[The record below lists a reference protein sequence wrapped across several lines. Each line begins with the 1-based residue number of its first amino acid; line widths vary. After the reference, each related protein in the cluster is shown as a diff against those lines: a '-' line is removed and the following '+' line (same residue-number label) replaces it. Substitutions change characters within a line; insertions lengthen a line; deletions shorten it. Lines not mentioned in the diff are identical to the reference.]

1 MPRICHTSQAEGEQM
16 SAQSPQPVRFLSGNM
31 ALVEGAV
38 KAGCRFYAGY
48 PITPS
53 TEIAESFARRMPQ
66 IGGVYIQMEDE
77 IGSIG
82 AVLGAAWAGTKS
94 MTATSG
100 PGFSL
105 MMEHI
110 GLAVMLET
118 PCVIVDV
125 QRGGPSTGLPTL
137 PAQSDVMQAKW
148 GSHGTYEIIALCPNS
163 PNEAYTLAIRAFNL
177 AEQYRVPVIM
187 LMDECIGHMYEKVR
201 IPADDQITILNRK
214 TPRNGDQYLPYEP
227 ADDLVPPMAVAGEGF
242 HFHVT
247 GLTHDERGYPVATR
261 EAQNK
266 YVLRLS
272 DKIRKN
278 EEKIREVEQFLIDD
292 ADIVVVSFGITSRPA
307 IRAVRAARQ
316 EGLKAGLIRLV
327 TIWPFPEKTLR
338 DVAQRVK
345 GLVVAEMNYGQI
357 YYEVERCASGKPV
370 ILSPNLGG
378 EAHTSEEILDKIKQV
393 K

>member
-1 MPRICHTSQAEGEQM
+1 VSI
-16 SAQSPQPVRFLSGNM
+16 QSPRSVSFLSGNM

-38 KAGCRFYAGY
+38 KAGCRFFAGY

-66 IGGVYIQMEDE
+66 IGGVFIQMEDE

-82 AVLGAAWAGTKS
+82 AVLGAAWAGVKS

-137 PAQSDVMQAKW
+137 PAQSDVMQARW
-148 GSHGTYEIIALCPNS
+148 GSHGTYEIIAVSPNS
-163 PNEAYTLAIRAFNL
+163 PNEAYTLAIKAFNL
-177 AEQYRVPVIM
+177 SEQYRVPAMI
-187 LMDECIGHMYEKVR
+187 LMDECVGHMYEKVR
-201 IPADDQITILNRK
+201 IPTEDQITILNRK
-214 TPRNGDQYLPYEP
+214 TPHDREHYLPYEP
-227 ADDLVPPMAVAGEGF
+227 NDDLIPPMAIAGEGF

-278 EEKIREVEQFLIDD
+278 EEKIQEVEQFLTED
-292 ADIVVVSFGITSRPA
+292 AEIVVVSFGITSRPA
-307 IRAVRAARQ
+307 IRAVRLARE
-316 EGLKAGLIRLV
+316 EGMKVGLIRLV
-327 TIWPFPEKTLR
+327 TIWPFPEKIIR
-338 DVAQRVK
+338 DIARKAK
-345 GLVVAEMNYGQI
+345 GFVVAEMNYGQI
-357 YYEVERCASGKPV
+357 VYEVERCARGKPV

-378 EAHTSEEILDKIKQV
+378 EAHTSEEILDKIRQAK
-393 K
+393 

>member
-1 MPRICHTSQAEGEQM
+1 VSIRS
-16 SAQSPQPVRFLSGNM
+16 SRSVSFLSGNM

-38 KAGCRFYAGY
+38 KAGCRFFAGY

-66 IGGVYIQMEDE
+66 IGGVFIQMEDE

-82 AVLGAAWAGTKS
+82 AVLGAAWAGVKS

-137 PAQSDVMQAKW
+137 PAQSDVMQARW
-148 GSHGTYEIIALCPNS
+148 GSHGTYEIIAVSPNS
-163 PNEAYTLAIRAFNL
+163 PNEAYTLAIKAFNL
-177 AEQYRVPVIM
+177 SEQYRVPVII
-187 LMDECIGHMYEKVR
+187 LMDECVGHMYEKVK
-201 IPADDQITILNRK
+201 IPTEDQITILNRK
-214 TPRNGDQYLPYEP
+214 TPHDCENYLPYEP
-227 ADDLVPPMAVAGEGF
+227 DDDLVPPMATAGEGF

-278 EEKIREVEQFLIDD
+278 EEKIQEVEQFLTED
-292 ADIVVVSFGITSRPA
+292 AEIVVVSFGITSRPA
-307 IRAVRAARQ
+307 IRAVRIARQ
-316 EGLKAGLIRLV
+316 EGMKVGLIRLV
-327 TIWPFPEKTLR
+327 TIWPFPERIIR
-338 DVAQRVK
+338 DVARKAK
-345 GLVVAEMNYGQI
+345 GFVVAEMNYGQI
-357 YYEVERCASGKPV
+357 FYEVERCASGKPV

-378 EAHTSEEILDKIKQV
+378 EAHTSEEILDKIRQAK
-393 K
+393 

>member
-1 MPRICHTSQAEGEQM
+1 VSIRS
-16 SAQSPQPVRFLSGNM
+16 SRSVSFLSGNM

-38 KAGCRFYAGY
+38 KAGCRFFAGY

-66 IGGVYIQMEDE
+66 IGGVFIQMEDE

-82 AVLGAAWAGTKS
+82 AVLGAAWAGVKS

-137 PAQSDVMQAKW
+137 PAQSDVMQARW
-148 GSHGTYEIIALCPNS
+148 GSHGTYEIIAVSPNS
-163 PNEAYTLAIRAFNL
+163 PNEAYTLAIKAFNL
-177 AEQYRVPVIM
+177 SEQYRVPVII
-187 LMDECIGHMYEKVR
+187 LMDECVGHMYEKVK
-201 IPADDQITILNRK
+201 IPTEDQITILNRK
-214 TPRNGDQYLPYEP
+214 TPHDCENYLPYEP
-227 ADDLVPPMAVAGEGF
+227 DDDLVPPMATAGEGF

-278 EEKIREVEQFLIDD
+278 EEKIQEVEQFLTED
-292 ADIVVVSFGITSRPA
+292 AEIVVVSFGITSRPA
-307 IRAVRAARQ
+307 IRAVRIARQ
-316 EGLKAGLIRLV
+316 EGMKVGLIRLV
-327 TIWPFPEKTLR
+327 TIWPFPEKIIR
-338 DVAQRVK
+338 DIARKAK
-345 GLVVAEMNYGQI
+345 GFVVAEMNYGQI
-357 YYEVERCASGKPV
+357 FYEVERCASGKPV

-378 EAHTSEEILDKIKQV
+378 EAHTSEEILDKIRQAK
-393 K
+393 

>member
-1 MPRICHTSQAEGEQM
+1 MSTQSSQ
-16 SAQSPQPVRFLSGNM
+16 SIRYFSGNI
-31 ALVEGAV
+31 AFVEGAI

-66 IGGVYIQMEDE
+66 IGGVFIQMEDE

-82 AVLGAAWAGTKS
+82 AVLGASWAGVKS

-148 GSHGTYEIIALCPNS
+148 GSHGCYEIIALSPNS
-163 PNEAYTLAIRAFNL
+163 PNEAYSHAIKAFNL
-177 AEQYRVPVIM
+177 SEQYRVPVIV
-187 LMDECIGHMYEKVR
+187 LMDECVGHMYEKVR
-201 IPADDQITILNRK
+201 IPKDEEITTINRK
-214 TPRNGDQYLPYEP
+214 IPLDEEHYLPYKPDE
-227 ADDLVPPMAVAGEGF
+227 DLIPPMAVAGMGF

-278 EEKIREVEQFLIDD
+278 TEKISEVEQFYMDD
-292 ADIVVVSFGITSRPA
+292 AEVVVVSFGITSRPA
-307 IRAVRAARQ
+307 LRAVRMARE
-316 EGLKAGLIRLV
+316 EGMKVGLIRLV
-327 TIWPFPEKTLR
+327 TIWPFPDKTIR
-338 DVAQRVK
+338 EIARKVK
-345 GLVVAEMNYGQI
+345 GFVVAEMNYGQI
-357 YYEVERCASGKPV
+357 FYEVERCSSGKQT
-370 ILSPNLGG
+370 ILAANLGG
-378 EAHTSEEILDKIKQV
+378 EAHTFEEILDKIRQV

>member
-1 MPRICHTSQAEGEQM
+1 M
-16 SAQSPQPVRFLSGNM
+16 STQPTRSVNYLSGNI
-31 ALVEGAV
+31 ALVEGAI

-66 IGGVYIQMEDE
+66 IEGIYIQMEDE

-82 AVLGAAWAGTKS
+82 AVLGASWGGAKS

-137 PAQSDVMQAKW
+137 PAQSDVMQARW
-148 GSHGTYEIIALCPNS
+148 GSHGCYEIIAISPNS
-163 PNEAYTLAIRAFNL
+163 PNEAYLHAIKAFNL
-177 AEQYRVPVIM
+177 SERYRVPVIV
-187 LMDECIGHMYEKVR
+187 LMDECVGHMYEKVR
-201 IPADDQITILNRK
+201 IPGDDEITIINRK
-214 TPRNGDQYLPYEP
+214 TPTDKNHYLPFKP
-227 ADDLVPPMAVAGEGF
+227 DKDLIPPMATAGNGF
-242 HFHVT
+242 RFHVT

-266 YVLRLS
+266 YVSRLS

-278 EEKIREVEQFLIDD
+278 AEKIWEVEKFFMDD
-292 ADIVVVSFGITSRPA
+292 VEIAVVSFGITSRPA
-307 IRAVRAARQ
+307 LKAVRVAR
-316 EGLKAGLIRLV
+316 EEEIKAGLIRLV
-327 TIWPFPEKTLR
+327 TIWPFPEKVIR
-338 DVAQRVK
+338 DVARKAK
-345 GLVVAEMNYGQI
+345 GFVVAEMNYGQI
-357 YYEVERCASGKPV
+357 FYEVERCACGKQV
-370 ILSPNLGG
+370 VLSQNLGG
-378 EAHTSEEILDKIKQV
+378 EAHTFEEILEKIRQV

>member
-1 MPRICHTSQAEGEQM
+1 VSK
-16 SAQSPQPVRFLSGNM
+16 QSPQSVRFLSGNM
-31 ALVEGAV
+31 ALVEGSV

-82 AVLGAAWAGTKS
+82 AVLGASWAGAKS

-137 PAQSDVMQAKW
+137 PAQSDVMQARW
-148 GSHGTYEIIALCPNS
+148 GSHGTYEIIAVSPNS
-163 PNEAYTLAIRAFNL
+163 PNEAYTLAIKAFNL
-177 AEQYRVPVIM
+177 SERYRVPVIM
-187 LMDECIGHMYEKVR
+187 LMDECVGHMYEKVR
-201 IPADDQITILNRK
+201 IPAEDQITILNRK
-214 TPRNGDQYLPYEP
+214 TPHNGEHYLPYEP
-227 ADDLVPPMAVAGEGF
+227 NDDLIPPMAIAGEGF

-278 EEKIREVEQFLIDD
+278 EEKIREVEQFLTDD
-292 ADIVVVSFGITSRPA
+292 AEVVVVSFGITSRPA
-307 IRAVRAARQ
+307 IRAVRTARQ
-316 EGLKAGLIRLV
+316 EGLKVGLIRLV
-327 TIWPFPEKTLR
+327 TIWPFPEKTIR
-338 DVAQRVK
+338 DVARTAK
-345 GLVVAEMNYGQI
+345 GFVVAEMNYGQI
-357 YYEVERCASGKPV
+357 FYEVERCAGGKPV

-378 EAHTSEEILDKIKQV
+378 EAHTSEEILDKIRQAN
-393 K
+393 

>member
-1 MPRICHTSQAEGEQM
+1 VSEQSSQ
-16 SAQSPQPVRFLSGNM
+16 SVRYLSGNI
-31 ALVEGAV
+31 ALVEGAI
-38 KAGCRFYAGY
+38 KAGCRFFAGY

-82 AVLGAAWAGTKS
+82 AVLGASWAGVKS

-148 GSHGTYEIIALCPNS
+148 GSHGCYEIIALSPNS
-163 PNEAYTLAIRAFNL
+163 PNEAYSHAIRAFNL
-177 AEQYRVPVIM
+177 SEQYRVPVIV
-187 LMDECIGHMYEKVR
+187 LMDECVGHMYEKVR
-201 IPADDQITILNRK
+201 IPKDEEITTANRK
-214 TPRNGDQYLPYEP
+214 TPANTQPYLPYKPDE
-227 ADDLVPPMAVAGEGF
+227 DLIPPMAIAGKGF
-242 HFHVT
+242 RFHVT

-278 EEKIREVEQFLIDD
+278 AEKISEVEQVYMDD
-292 ADIVVVSFGITSRPA
+292 AEVVVVSFGITSRPA
-307 IRAVRAARQ
+307 LRAVRMARE
-316 EGLKAGLIRLV
+316 EGVKAGLIRLV
-327 TIWPFPEKTLR
+327 TIWPFADTTIREIARK
-338 DVAQRVK
+338 AK
-345 GLVVAEMNYGQI
+345 AFVVAEMNYGQI
-357 YYEVERCASGKPV
+357 FYEVERCSSGKQV
-370 ILSPNLGG
+370 ILAENLGG
-378 EAHTSEEILDKIKQV
+378 EAHTFEEILDKIKQV

>member
-1 MPRICHTSQAEGEQM
+1 M
-16 SAQSPQPVRFLSGNM
+16 STQSPQSIRYFSGNI
-31 ALVEGAV
+31 AFVEGAIR
-38 KAGCRFYAGY
+38 AGCRFYAGY

-66 IGGVYIQMEDE
+66 IGGVFIQMEDE

-82 AVLGAAWAGTKS
+82 AVIGASWAGVKS

-148 GSHGTYEIIALCPNS
+148 GSHGCYEIIALSPNS
-163 PNEAYTLAIRAFNL
+163 PNEAYSHAIKAFNL
-177 AEQYRVPVIM
+177 SEQYRVPVIV
-187 LMDECIGHMYEKVR
+187 LMDECVGHMYEKVR
-201 IPADDQITILNRK
+201 IPKDEEITTINRK
-214 TPRNGDQYLPYEP
+214 IPLDEEHYLPYKPDE
-227 ADDLVPPMAVAGEGF
+227 DLIPPMAVAGRGF

-278 EEKIREVEQFLIDD
+278 TEKISDVERFFMDD
-292 ADIVVVSFGITSRPA
+292 AEVVVVSFGITSRPA
-307 IRAVRAARQ
+307 LRAVKMARE
-316 EGLKAGLIRLV
+316 EGMKVGLIRLV
-327 TIWPFPEKTLR
+327 TIWPFPDKTIR
-338 DVAQRVK
+338 EIARRAK
-345 GLVVAEMNYGQI
+345 GFVVAEMNYGQI
-357 YYEVERCASGKPV
+357 FYEVERCSSGKQT
-370 ILSPNLGG
+370 ILAENLGG
-378 EAHTSEEILDKIKQV
+378 EAHTFEEILDKIRQV

>member
-1 MPRICHTSQAEGEQM
+1 M
-16 SAQSPQPVRFLSGNM
+16 STQPTRLVNYLSGNI
-31 ALVEGAV
+31 ALVEGAI

-66 IGGVYIQMEDE
+66 IEGIYIQMEDE

-82 AVLGAAWAGTKS
+82 AVLGASWGGAKS

-118 PCVIVDV
+118 PCVIIDV

-137 PAQSDVMQAKW
+137 PAQSDVMQARW
-148 GSHGTYEIIALCPNS
+148 GSHGCYEIIAISPNS
-163 PNEAYTLAIRAFNL
+163 PNEAYLHAIKAFNL
-177 AEQYRVPVIM
+177 SERYRVPVIV
-187 LMDECIGHMYEKVR
+187 LMDECVGHMYEKVR
-201 IPADDQITILNRK
+201 IPGDDEITIINRK
-214 TPRNGDQYLPYEP
+214 TPTDKNHYLPFKP
-227 ADDLVPPMAVAGEGF
+227 DKDLIPPMATAGNGF
-242 HFHVT
+242 RFHVT

-266 YVLRLS
+266 YVSRLS

-278 EEKIREVEQFLIDD
+278 AEKIWEVEKFFMDD
-292 ADIVVVSFGITSRPA
+292 VEIAVVSFGITSRPA
-307 IRAVRAARQ
+307 LKAVRVAR
-316 EGLKAGLIRLV
+316 EEEIKAGLIRLV
-327 TIWPFPEKTLR
+327 TIWPFPEKAIR
-338 DVAQRVK
+338 DIARKAK
-345 GLVVAEMNYGQI
+345 GFVVAEMNYGQI
-357 YYEVERCASGKPV
+357 FYEVERCACGKQV
-370 ILSPNLGG
+370 VLSQNLGG
-378 EAHTSEEILDKIKQV
+378 EAHTFEEILKKIRQV

>member
-1 MPRICHTSQAEGEQM
+1 M
-16 SAQSPQPVRFLSGNM
+16 STQPTRSVNYFSGNI
-31 ALVEGAV
+31 ALVEGAI

-66 IGGVYIQMEDE
+66 IEGIYIQMEDE

-82 AVLGAAWAGTKS
+82 AVLGASWGGAKS

-137 PAQSDVMQAKW
+137 PAQSDVMQARW
-148 GSHGTYEIIALCPNS
+148 GSHGCYEIIAISPNS
-163 PNEAYTLAIRAFNL
+163 PNEAYLHAIKAFNL
-177 AEQYRVPVIM
+177 SERYRVPVIV
-187 LMDECIGHMYEKVR
+187 LMDECVGHMYEKVR
-201 IPADDQITILNRK
+201 IPGDDEITIINRK
-214 TPRNGDQYLPYEP
+214 TPTDKNHYLPFKP
-227 ADDLVPPMAVAGEGF
+227 DKDLIPPMATAGNGF
-242 HFHVT
+242 RFHVT

-266 YVLRLS
+266 YVSRLS

-278 EEKIREVEQFLIDD
+278 AKKIWEVEKFFMDD
-292 ADIVVVSFGITSRPA
+292 AEIAVVSFGITSRPA
-307 IRAVRAARQ
+307 LKAVRVAR
-316 EGLKAGLIRLV
+316 EEEIKAGLIRLV
-327 TIWPFPEKTLR
+327 TIWPFPEKAIR
-338 DVAQRVK
+338 DIARKAK
-345 GLVVAEMNYGQI
+345 GFVVAEMNYGQI
-357 YYEVERCASGKPV
+357 FYEVERCACGKQV
-370 ILSPNLGG
+370 VLSQNLGG
-378 EAHTSEEILDKIKQV
+378 EAHTFEEILKKIRQV

>member
-1 MPRICHTSQAEGEQM
+1 M
-16 SAQSPQPVRFLSGNM
+16 SPQTTRSVSFLSGNI
-31 ALVEGAV
+31 ALVEGAI
-38 KAGCRFYAGY
+38 KAGCLFYAGY

-82 AVLGAAWAGTKS
+82 AVLGASWAGVKS

-137 PAQSDVMQAKW
+137 PAQSDVMQARW
-148 GSHGTYEIIALCPNS
+148 GSHGTYEIIALSPNS
-163 PNEAYTLAIRAFNL
+163 PNEAYMHAIKAFNL
-177 AEQYRVPVIM
+177 SEQYRVPVII
-187 LMDECIGHMYEKVR
+187 LMDECVGHMYEKVK
-201 IPADDQITILNRK
+201 IPTEDQITILSRK
-214 TPRNGDQYLPYEP
+214 TPRNTEHYLPYEP
-227 ADDLVPPMAVAGEGF
+227 DDDLIPPMAIAGEGF
-242 HFHVT
+242 RFHVT
-247 GLTHDERGYPVATR
+247 GLTHDERGYPIATR

-278 EEKIREVEQFLIDD
+278 EEKIREVEQFFTDD
-292 ADIVVVSFGITSRPA
+292 AEVVVVSFGITSRPA
-307 IRAVRAARQ
+307 LRAVRTARQ

-327 TIWPFPEKTLR
+327 TIWPFPEKTIR
-338 DVAQRVK
+338 DVAQKAK
-345 GLVVAEMNYGQI
+345 GFVVAEMNYGQI
-357 YYEVERCASGKPV
+357 FYEVERCASGKPT

-378 EAHTSEEILDKIKQV
+378 EAHTSDEILTRIRQV
-393 K
+393 T